1 MVDAFMKLEYILGIA
16 VVGYLAYEY
25 MNQQPSVPLATG
37 GNSSLTD
44 IQVAYAAQIL
54 KDAGVQATDA
64 NVQAA
69 ATIASSNPAS
79 TAYINAKASLV
90 NQGGVL

>member
-1 MVDAFMKLEYILGIA
+1 MKLEYILGIA

-25 MNQQPSVPLATG
+25 MSQQPLVPLATG
-37 GNSSLTD
+37 SNLSLTD

-54 KDAGVQATDA
+54 KDAGVQPTDA

-79 TAYINAKASLV
+79 TAYINAKASLI